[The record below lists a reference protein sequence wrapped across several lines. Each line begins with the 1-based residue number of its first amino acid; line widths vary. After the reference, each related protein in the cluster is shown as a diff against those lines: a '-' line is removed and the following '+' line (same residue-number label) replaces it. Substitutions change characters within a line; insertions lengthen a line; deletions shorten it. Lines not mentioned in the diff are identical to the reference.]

1 VLALRAAKD
10 NMLKKAKVRS
20 IKRAIPKELKDLEW
34 EADQKLRGKERAEAQ
49 KVLDELA
56 GYLGVAET

>member
-10 NMLKKAKVRS
+10 NMLKKAKVQGVKRS
-20 IKRAIPKELKDLEW
+20 LPYLLEDLEW

-49 KVLDELA
+49 KALDTMRER
-56 GYLGVAET
+56 LGVAET